1 MQTLTMKSKREGMMD
16 YGRRISCTHSV
27 GNKLEIQHVSL
38 QMYMFLLTY
47 LNQALY
53 TIVLSLLLSNG
64 MDRQFPR
71 VYID

>member
-16 YGRRISCTHSV
+16 YGRRISCTHAV

-38 QMYMFLLTY
+38 QMYMFVLTC

-53 TIVLSLLLSNG
+53 TIVHSIG
-64 MDRQFPR
+64 
-71 VYID
+71 